1 MQSVLIRRSRAA
13 GLRFA
18 RGRCNRLIRISTDT
32 EINVKA
38 KPERLSVAEK
48 DIRCTI

>member
-1 MQSVLIRRSRAA
+1 MFGAIGAHSA
-13 GLRFA
+13 FA

-32 EINVKA
+32 EINVKV